1 MLDWGEKEGSMR
13 SVILVLVLIAT
24 IVGVA
29 LWSKPADC
37 NWCVPIFCGT
47 DAQCP
52 SNCSYAI
59 PWGKVTGRC
68 SG

>member
-1 MLDWGEKEGSMR
+1 MSAAPGELR
-13 SVILVLVLIAT
+13 NAWIVVLIGSILLAAFLL
-24 IVGVA
+24 IVDA
-29 LWSKPADC
+29 KPADC